1 MRGGFAMQGRRWFVG
16 VVASV
21 ALITGAC
28 STSSTD
34 LSSAPSTKGGNA
46 GGAQQPS
53 RSSGIPTAID
63 GMFSSGG
70 SLLTFKEGAWTRT
83 LPDMAGIFS
92 VSGDELVLSGQAGCP
107 GDGTYTW
114 SLAGEVITLT
124 KVKETCPQ
132 RDGQFISEENWRAVH
147 LFGESL
153 RNGQTLLL
161 ADGQHVATYHGQ
173 LDVTGRTDVSMEASL
188 SAKGGVVFSPTVLI
202 GSPGQSIT
210 LTISNPR
217 RDDTENVGHNFR
229 IDELGIAAE
238 VAYGQSA
245 VVTLTF
251 PQSGSLRFYCGYHAK
266 VNQQGEILVQA

>member
-1 MRGGFAMQGRRWFVG
+1 MHGQRSFIG

-28 STSSTD
+28 SSSSTG
-34 LSSAPSTKGGNA
+34 LGSTPSTKGANA
-46 GGAQQPS
+46 GTQHAS
-53 RSSGIPTAID
+53 RTPGIATAID
-63 GMFSSGG
+63 GLFSSGG
-70 SLLTFKEGAWTRT
+70 SLLTFKEGTWTRT

-92 VSGDELVLSGQAGCP
+92 VSGNELVLSGQTGCT
-107 GDGTYTW
+107 GEGTYTW

-124 KVKETCPQ
+124 KVNETCPQ
-132 RDGQFISEENWRAVH
+132 RDGQFISVEKWRAVH
-147 LFGESL
+147 LLGESL
-153 RNGQTLLL
+153 RNGQALLL

-173 LDVTGRTDVSMEASL
+173 LDVTGRSDVSMEASL

-202 GSPGQSIT
+202 GSPGQAIT

-238 VAYGQSA
+238 VGYGQSA
-245 VVTLTF
+245 VVRLTF

-266 VNQQGEILVQA
+266 VNQQGEILVGA